1 MRRFQF
7 HPEALEEADHAASF
21 YSSKQAGL
29 DRRFLETLEDTI
41 ARIRRNPTLYRKV
54 DEGIRKCRLPRFP
67 YAVIFRDTSDSIEII
82 AVMHLKRQ
90 PGYWE
95 SRT

>member
-1 MRRFQF
+1 M
-7 HPEALEEADHAASF
+7 F
-21 YSSKQAGL
+21 YSSKQTGL
-29 DRRFLETLEDTI
+29 DRRFLEALEDTI
-41 ARIRRNPTLYRKV
+41 ARIRRNPTLYRTV

-67 YAVIFRDTSDSIEII
+67 YTVIFRDTSDSIEII